1 MNNLLNPLIDS
12 TVQCWGCPIFDRLFQ
27 IISNAAAAAY
37 KQFTVLCVIIFC
49 VLFAFFVLNAVWKNM
64 KAGGGDDPFYQK
76 SIKPV
81 FINSLV
87 ALTFLSMGVYLPR
100 FVTSV
105 TFEPA
110 ANLALIYTQSM
121 VHTDNEAVAEKVSYQ
136 PMPMEDTG
144 FFRPQLRD
152 TIVMMMK
159 TTITQFQS
167 YMKLGVAVMDKA
179 FSLEALLGIG
189 AFIKH
194 IILFF
199 IGLYITYGFFKLF
212 VRFCFYFADIIIAMA
227 FFAFFFPFSL
237 ILVAFKG
244 SNAPAWFSSLGKK
257 VGTNQ
262 FKTLINAIISLVS
275 AVLTYTVIMV
285 IIAKFFSAPG
295 QSADE
300 IMLMITS
307 GEIFASDLS
316 SENLADMTLIGCIIL
331 VYVLNFIYG
340 QIPKVTSMVMDT
352 FGVSEEKALSK
363 QLANDAMKLTT
374 NVINTAT
381 KIGKTIITGGEEE
394 KKDGKK

>member
-1 MNNLLNPLIDS
+1 MNNLLNPLIDT
-12 TVQCWGCPIFDRLFQ
+12 TVQCWGCPVFDRLFQ
-27 IISNAAAAAY
+27 IVSNAAAVAY
-37 KQFTVLCVIIFC
+37 EQLAVLCVIIFC

-87 ALTFLSMGVYLPR
+87 ALAFLSMGVYLPR

-110 ANLALIYTQSM
+110 AKIALIYTQSM
-121 VHTDNEAVAEKVSYQ
+121 IHTDNSVVEEKVSYQ
-136 PMPMEDTG
+136 PMPMEDNG

-152 TIVMMMK
+152 TIITMMK

-189 AFIKH
+189 PLIKH
-194 IILFF
+194 IMLFF
-199 IGLYITYGFFKLF
+199 IGLYITYGFFKFF
-212 VRFCFYFADIIIAMA
+212 VKFCFYFADIIVAMA

-352 FGVSEEKALSK
+352 FGVSEENGLSE

-374 NVINTAT
+374 NVITTAT
-381 KIGKTIITGGEEE
+381 KIGKTIITGGED
-394 KKDGKK
+394 KKDDK

>member
-352 FGVSEEKALSK
+352 FGVSEEKALSE

>member
-27 IISNAAAAAY
+27 IVSNAAAAAY

-49 VLFAFFVLNAVWKNM
+49 VLFAFFVLNAVWKNI

-352 FGVSEEKALSK
+352 FGVSEEKALSE

>member
-27 IISNAAAAAY
+27 IVSNAAAAAY

-352 FGVSEEKALSK
+352 FGVSEEKALSE

>member
-27 IISNAAAAAY
+27 IVSNAAAAAY

>member
-27 IISNAAAAAY
+27 IVSNAAAAAY

-110 ANLALIYTQSM
+110 ANIALIYTQSM

-352 FGVSEEKALSK
+352 FGVSEEKALSE